1 MMLEK
6 GFDVTAVDISKDVVK
21 FIETRFGKDI
31 KAIAGGRPA
40 LEKMEGGYSVI
51 FCITVLQH
59 IEKNND
65 VGNTLDQ
72 FYRLLVDNGVLIV
85 LELSK
90 QEGNAD
96 ETGAYLFGRSERSW
110 LSIFDS
116 HKFVVKEMV
125 TYPQTAVKLIAQIQ
139 HFRHVLFPKRKNIEV
154 AENNRQQSSE
164 TPPSSPIRKSVIRV
178 IVKKFMQAFVM
189 AIAFV
194 PDKILRTNI
203 YRESNLPYRLFVLEK
218 R

>member
-1 MMLEK
+1 
-6 GFDVTAVDISKDVVK
+6 
-21 FIETRFGKDI
+21 
-31 KAIAGGRPA
+31 
-40 LEKMEGGYSVI
+40 
-51 FCITVLQH
+51 
-59 IEKNND
+59 
-65 VGNTLDQ
+65 
-72 FYRLLVDNGVLIV
+72 
-85 LELSK
+85 
-90 QEGNAD
+90 
-96 ETGAYLFGRSERSW
+96 
-110 LSIFDS
+110 
-116 HKFVVKEMV
+116 MV